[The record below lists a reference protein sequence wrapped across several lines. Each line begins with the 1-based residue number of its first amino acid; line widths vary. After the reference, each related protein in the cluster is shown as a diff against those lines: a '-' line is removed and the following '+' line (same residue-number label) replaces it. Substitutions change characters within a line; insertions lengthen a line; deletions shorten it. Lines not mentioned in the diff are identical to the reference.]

1 MYESSP
7 ISVLWTPYYIR
18 LKVKA
23 CYAVSCSLHALEWNI
38 LITVHIILLCLWTA
52 HDLLVTRWLHLW
64 TLIDHIY
71 LSSSNL
77 WSPGHQTGFCG
88 HLILRLLLGWRVG
101 SVVRALDWRFYPK
114 VEGLNPVRSTRKT
127 ELFWV
132 KQVVL
137 THCRCAQ
144 PSCVYMHSYERPC
157 THVKDPVVHV
167 RVWWITETRK

>member
-114 VEGLNPVRSTRKT
+114 VEGLNHVRSTRKT
-127 ELFWV
+127 V
-132 KQVVL
+132 ISSQ
-137 THCRCAQ
+137 TGCADSLSVC
-144 PSCVYMHSYERPC
+144 PTLVCIC
-157 THVKDPVVHV
+157 THTKDHV
-167 RVWWITETRK
+167 RMLKIL